1 MAELAEV
8 SRGITES
15 GEFRK
20 GISSSSIVKNNSRE
34 RKTKLE
40 RERGLVQKRS
50 EKLKRRRIFFFFF
63 ESLRRKYVIS

>member
-40 RERGLVQKRS
+40 REREREDWFRS
-50 EKLKRRRIFFFFF
+50 EVRN
-63 ESLRRKYVIS
+63 

>member
-40 RERGLVQKRS
+40 REREDWFRS
-50 EKLKRRRIFFFFF
+50 EVRH
-63 ESLRRKYVIS
+63 